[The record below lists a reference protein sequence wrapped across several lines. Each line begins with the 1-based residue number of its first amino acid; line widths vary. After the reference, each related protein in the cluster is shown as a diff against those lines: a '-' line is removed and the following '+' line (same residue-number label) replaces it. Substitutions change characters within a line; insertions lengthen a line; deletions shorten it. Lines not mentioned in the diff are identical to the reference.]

1 LVDPPKG
8 IKPIG
13 YKWVFKR
20 KNNMNGNVQIYKV
33 RLVVKGYKQRHE
45 VNFDEI
51 LLQVA
56 MLKSLK
62 IFFDIA

>member
-1 LVDPPKG
+1 MVDPPKG

-33 RLVVKGYKQRHE
+33 RLVVKGYRQRHE
-45 VNFDEI
+45 FNFDEI
-51 LLQVA
+51 LLLVA

-62 IFFDIA
+62 ILFDIG

>member
-1 LVDPPKG
+1 
-8 IKPIG
+8 
-13 YKWVFKR
+13 
-20 KNNMNGNVQIYKV
+20 MNGNVQIYKV